1 MLTKGDLTAIQKI
14 FDSSKKETNEKFSSI
29 DERFDS
35 MDKRFDSM
43 DKRFESM
50 DKKFESKIDGLS
62 GRVDEL
68 ADRLQKNT
76 EELIELI
83 TTGFN
88 SYEERFRR
96 LEKEVFKTN

>member
-1 MLTKGDLTAIQKI
+1 MLTKGDLTSIQKI

-29 DERFDS
+29 DE
-35 MDKRFDSM
+35 RFDSM

>member
-29 DERFDS
+29 DE
-35 MDKRFDSM
+35 RFDSM